1 MVVYWGISKNM
12 FTQKIGGN
20 ATFFYFRIFFNHHL
34 RVGFY
39 CIFEQFDWKHPP
51 GEKNIYGIHGGMF
64 TYIYLYN

>member
-20 ATFFYFRIFFNHHL
+20 ATFLLSHIFQPPPKGRILLYFWTIRL
-34 RVGFY
+34 ETSAWG
-39 CIFEQFDWKHPP
+39 
-51 GEKNIYGIHGGMF
+51 KNIYGIHGGMF